1 MSALSPDPD
10 LSPPDSYR
18 TEILRVKERGYLA
31 LQVTIS
37 NT

>member
-1 MSALSPDPD
+1 MSALNPDPE
-10 LSPPDSYR
+10 LYPPDSYK
-18 TEILRVKERGYLA
+18 TKVLRVKERGYLA